1 MENFDIFYAS
11 NLAAKCMI
19 IFRTYINMMGDIVK
33 KKFKQ
38 GKNPFL
44 FNYIKELK
52 HNQLLRGIDPCV
64 VLANPGMLQSG
75 ISRDYFEM
83 WCQDEKNCVIFT
95 GYCCEN
101 TFGKKI
107 QMDPNSIQRKDGAI
121 TPVKLQIYN
130 ISFSAHADFR
140 ETSEFIEKLHPK
152 NVILVHGF
160 KQRMFELKNE
170 LQKKYKGEIKFFSPE
185 NCAGQDFLF
194 DPEIEINVR
203 LLYDLDYLIR
213 LLGIWPKS

>member
-1 MENFDIFYAS
+1 
-11 NLAAKCMI
+11 
-19 IFRTYINMMGDIVK
+19 MMGDMVK

-38 GKNPFL
+38 GKNPFM

-52 HNQLLRGIDPCV
+52 HNQLLKGIDPCV

-83 WCQDEKNCVIFT
+83 WCKDEKNCILFT
-95 GYCCEN
+95 GYCCDN

-107 QMDPNSIQRKDGAI
+107 QNEPKFVTKKDGTS
-121 TPVKLQIYN
+121 TPVKLQVCN

-160 KQRMFELKNE
+160 KQRMFELKKE
-170 LQKKYKGEIKFFSPE
+170 LQNKYKGEIKFFSPE
-185 NCAGQDFLF
+185 NCSGQDFEF
-194 DPEIEINVR
+194 DPQITVNVNRIYIFPLIPDSR
-203 LLYDLDYLIR
+203 LLEN
-213 LLGIWPKS
+213 

>member
-64 VLANPGMLQSG
+64 VLANPGML
-75 ISRDYFEM
+75 
-83 WCQDEKNCVIFT
+83 
-95 GYCCEN
+95 
-101 TFGKKI
+101 
-107 QMDPNSIQRKDGAI
+107 
-121 TPVKLQIYN
+121 
-130 ISFSAHADFR
+130 
-140 ETSEFIEKLHPK
+140 
-152 NVILVHGF
+152 
-160 KQRMFELKNE
+160 
-170 LQKKYKGEIKFFSPE
+170 
-185 NCAGQDFLF
+185 
-194 DPEIEINVR
+194 
-203 LLYDLDYLIR
+203 
-213 LLGIWPKS
+213 